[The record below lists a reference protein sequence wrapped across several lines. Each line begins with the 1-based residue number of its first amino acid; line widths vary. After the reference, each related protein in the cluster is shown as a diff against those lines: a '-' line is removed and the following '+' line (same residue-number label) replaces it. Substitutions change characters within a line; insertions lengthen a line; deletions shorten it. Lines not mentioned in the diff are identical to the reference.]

1 MAMCE
6 SQTAGVCECVFWLA
20 GSGAGVRRE
29 NRVGKKERVCMRC
42 VGAGVN
48 RICGGEGPADVC

>member
-48 RICGGEGPADVC
+48 RICGGRGSC